1 MSEISTIKSQQ
12 YLLMK
17 RKLEETFKAH
27 EENRTL
33 EIGGENDYTFSS
45 AEIDMLSKYL
55 EEQGLG
61 KEKGYMH
68 FYEKNFDREIPETGC
83 FVMKVNGVLVT
94 MFLDEFG
101 NMTYEPYIED
111 IEEFKEKYIKV
122 FFGKEE
128 DKEKIQNLVD
138 IDLEKILENGTKT
151 IIREEKSPLQNR
163 ETELSALEQ
172 EEKTISEA
180 EALIDKS
187 KEGQNIGEE

>member
-33 EIGGENDYTFSS
+33 EVGGENDYTFSS

>member
-33 EIGGENDYTFSS
+33 EVGGENDYTFSS

-55 EEQGLG
+55 EAQGLG

-83 FVMKVNGVLVT
+83 FVMKVNCVLVT

-163 ETELSALEQ
+163 ETKLSALEQ

>member
-33 EIGGENDYTFSS
+33 EVGGENDYTFSS

-187 KEGQNIGEE
+187 KEEQNIGEE